1 MAVFVKFN
9 CLARDFSNKVHDWL
23 GSDDTI
29 KAVLT
34 NTLPVVTQT
43 MLSEIV
49 QIPDGNGYLAGG
61 IDVQNTGAQVAATM
75 EMAATDATWTAGPAN
90 LGPFR
95 WVVFYND
102 TSPLKSL
109 IGFYDYGAPLV
120 LLPNETFRIDFP
132 VTAWGT
138 VV

>member
-9 CLARDFSNKVHDWL
+9 CLARDIANKVHDWY
-23 GSDDTI
+23 GADDTI

-34 NTLPVVTQT
+34 NVEPLVTMQV
-43 MLSEIV
+43 LAEIT

-61 IDVQNTGAQVAATM
+61 LDVQNLGTQVAAAM
-75 EMAATDATWTAGPAN
+75 EMVAEDATWMAGPAN

-95 WVVFYND
+95 WVVFFND
-102 TSPLKSL
+102 TSPNKAL
-109 IGFYDYGAPLV
+109 IGFYDYGAPLI
-120 LLPNETFRIDFP
+120 LLPNETFKIDFP
-132 VTAWGT
+132 QTAWGT